1 LYLSLFTKVIFIFLY
16 LLEHDDLKD
25 EIVDTEDKK
34 MIEEFES
41 RILKTGTDEERKY
54 TDNKNPYAYE
64 EEEDEEE
71 ENQETE
77 KTEKTQET
85 ELAYLG
91 HSYEEHKNYIEPK
104 YYNTYE
110 ESASGKD
117 SDYDD
122 VLNQTYQKAK
132 KYKRKAKKLYSNLQ
146 RLKTHYERAKQKIAE
161 MEFENHDLN
170 DKLMMFSDR
179 VDELQCAYDQL

>member
-1 LYLSLFTKVIFIFLY
+1 LYHNSFTKVIFIFLY

-25 EIVDTEDKK
+25 DIVDREDKK
-34 MIEEFES
+34 LIEEFES

-54 TDNKNPYAYE
+54 TANKNPYAYE
-64 EEEDEEE
+64 EEEEEDENEE
-71 ENQETE
+71 MGEQEMS
-77 KTEKTQET
+77 
-85 ELAYLG
+85 YLG
-91 HSYEEHKNYIEPK
+91 HGYEEHKKYIEPK

-122 VLNQTYQKAK
+122 VLNQTYQKAR

-161 MEFENHDLN
+161 MEFENYGLN
-170 DKLMMFSDR
+170 DKLMMFSNR
-179 VDELQCAYDQL
+179 VDELQCAYDRL